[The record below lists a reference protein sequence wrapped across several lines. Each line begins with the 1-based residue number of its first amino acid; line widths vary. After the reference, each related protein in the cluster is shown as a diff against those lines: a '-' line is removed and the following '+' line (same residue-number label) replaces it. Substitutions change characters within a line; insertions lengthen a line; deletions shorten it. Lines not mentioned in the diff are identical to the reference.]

1 MRTACAPLAGVLL
14 LLTAC
19 ASSTPAS
26 GPAALNSVAVPS
38 DGDEVGYRIEEGGRV
53 VGRLHARY
61 IKSRDRRQL
70 VSTVVYGAARPDGSI
85 IPVRTTQYAT
95 SLRLD
100 FTPVSFKRLCSRD
113 GRLALSFRGSRLAKT
128 TDLDAKEVVIE
139 DAPNAI
145 PHASD
150 DVAQFALLL
159 EKSGLK
165 PGSSGRLNLRDIES
179 VALQAP
185 LVQVFSDR
193 ERHTVLQ
200 LPSGK
205 ATFAEDGWVQ
215 RFEARGGRTYVRMAK
230 AGTAPKLLP
239 IPAPLRYTRPSLA
252 DWRDRDVLIDVEGA
266 QLAGT
271 LSVPQSNAQ
280 WASGMAP
287 AVIFISDL
295 PLQNRHGHAAVVDF
309 GTWRLLDTLAEAGF
323 AVLRI
328 DDRGVDGSKVTS
340 ATVKDDL
347 QTAVADA
354 LACLDFMKRQ
364 PHVDPDQVF
373 VLGHGF
379 GARVAV
385 EVASERELRALVLL
399 APAYRSVGAVL
410 AEPLVQIAG
419 VDSARAERRMR
430 LVIQG
435 LAGNEAAQGQSSVE
449 DLSRYR
455 PVAERLASYVAQDV
469 AAVLQKV
476 DEPVAVFQGM
486 RDFETSW
493 SKDAKRLVDEMNAR
507 HRRQAKLFIYEL
519 VDHQLKTESTR
530 STPERYLDRGRNLDP
545 DLLKALTSW
554 MRHKAAAG
562 PM

>member
-1 MRTACAPLAGVLL
+1 MKTARAPLLGVLL
-14 LLTAC
+14 LSTAC
-19 ASSTPAS
+19 ASTPSQA
-26 GPAALNSVAVPS
+26 PQVAAAATALA
-38 DGDEVGYRIEEGGRV
+38 DGDEVAYRIEEGGRV

-61 IKSRDRRQL
+61 VKSADRRQL
-70 VSTVVYGAARPDGSI
+70 ISRVVYGAARPDGSI
-85 IPVRTTQYAT
+85 IPVRTTEYAT
-95 SLRLD
+95 SLRMD
-100 FTPVSFKRLCSRD
+100 FTPLSFKRLCSRD
-113 GRLALSFRGSRLAKT
+113 GRLSLSFRGSRLAKT
-128 TDLDAKEVVIE
+128 TDLDAKEIVIE
-139 DAPNAI
+139 DAPSAT
-145 PHASD
+145 PHARD
-150 DVAQFALLL
+150 DIAQLALLL

-165 PGSSGRLNLRDIES
+165 AGSSGRLELRDLATGE
-179 VALQAP
+179 LETP

-193 ERHTVLQ
+193 DRRTVLQ

-205 ATFAEDGWVQ
+205 ATFDSDGWVK
-215 RFEARGGRTYVRMAK
+215 RFDDKDGRSYVRLSK
-230 AGTAPKLLP
+230 AGSAPKLLP
-239 IPAPLRYTRPSLA
+239 IPAPLRYRRPSSA
-252 DWRDRDVLIDVEGA
+252 SWRDRDVLIDVEGA

-271 LSVPQSNAQ
+271 LSVPRSQSQ
-280 WASGMAP
+280 WTSGMAP
-287 AVIFISDL
+287 AVVFISDL

-340 ATVKDDL
+340 AAVKDDL
-347 QTAVADA
+347 RTAVADA

-364 PHVDPDQVF
+364 PHVDPDQTF

-379 GARVAV
+379 GARVAA
-385 EVASERELRALVLL
+385 EVASQRELRALILL

-430 LVIQG
+430 LVVQG
-435 LAGNEAAQGQSSVE
+435 LTGNEAAQGQSSAE
-449 DLSRYR
+449 DLARYR
-455 PVAERLASYVAQDV
+455 PVAQRLASYVAQDV
-469 AAVLQKV
+469 AVVLEKV

-493 SKDAKRLVDEMNAR
+493 NKDAKRLVDAMNAR

-545 DLLKALTSW
+545 DLLKALTRW
-554 MRHKAAAG
+554 MRQKAAAKG
-562 PM
+562 M